1 MATKKGAAAQ
11 KRQQYKS
18 FVLSYLNDNEGPQRR
33 DQILRDIKDQEKLTK
48 DERNSLDQ
56 VIDSMIENAIV
67 SLRYDEE
74 QRECIELCDL
84 TCTIT
89 KEKRKKPKP
98 LRGKSKRFR
107 QVKLDGPPPQSS
119 SSSSSTMLFFDD
131 SSDEESDEG

>member
-1 MATKKGAAAQ
+1 MEIDHIPGAAAQ

-67 SLRYDEE
+67 SLKYDEE

-89 KEKRKKPKP
+89 KEKRKSPNASRKEQAVQTSQTRWTAPAIVVIKQQHDVV
-98 LRGKSKRFR
+98 LRR
-107 QVKLDGPPPQSS
+107 QQR
-119 SSSSSTMLFFDD
+119 
-131 SSDEESDEG
+131 